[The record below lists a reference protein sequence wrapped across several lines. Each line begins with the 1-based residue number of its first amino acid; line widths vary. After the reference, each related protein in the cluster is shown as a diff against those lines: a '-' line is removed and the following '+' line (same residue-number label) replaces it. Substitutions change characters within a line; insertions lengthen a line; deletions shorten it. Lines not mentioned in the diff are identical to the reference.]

1 MNVKWFSD
9 HKQFIRDQCSENS
22 NVSKENEYTEKL
34 FLVKLHHRVNRGLN
48 TWTDLYVLWRGDSI
62 HRKHF
67 MKRKNTQFL
76 TSMSWIL
83 TLDVKSVGKMNQQWV
98 WRLRFQV
105 QNGESVLM
113 GSACIQLLVWTD
125 LSECMLRNHSVFEW
139 NNFSL
144 ILPV

>member
-9 HKQFIRDQCSENS
+9 HKQFIRDQCLEHS
-22 NVSKENEYTEKL
+22 NVSKESEYTEKL

-67 MKRKNTQFL
+67 MKRKKTQFL

-83 TLDVKSVGKMNQQWV
+83 MLDVKICWKNESTMSLKIKISSPKWRECINGKRMHTTPGKNRSFW
-98 WRLRFQV
+98 L
-105 QNGESVLM
+105 
-113 GSACIQLLVWTD
+113 SAKK
-125 LSECMLRNHSVFEW
+125 S
-139 NNFSL
+139 FSFWMK
-144 ILPV
+144 

>member
-9 HKQFIRDQCSENS
+9 HKQFIRDQCLEHS

-76 TSMSWIL
+76 TSVSWIL
-83 TLDVKSVGKMNQQWV
+83 MLDVKIWWKNKSTMSLNIAMV

-105 QNGESVLM
+105 QNGKSVLM

-125 LSECMLRNHSVFEW
+125 LSDCMLRNHSVFE
-139 NNFSL
+139 
-144 ILPV
+144 

>member
-9 HKQFIRDQCSENS
+9 PKQFIRDQCLEHS

-48 TWTDLYVLWRGDSI
+48 TWTDLEGRFYI

-83 TLDVKSVGKMNQQWV
+83 MLDVKICWKNESTMSLKIKISSPK
-98 WRLRFQV
+98 WRECI
-105 QNGESVLM
+105 N
-113 GSACIQLLVWTD
+113 GSACIQLLVRTD
-125 LSECMLRNHSVFEW
+125 LSDCLLRNHSVFEW
-139 NNFSL
+139 NNFIL

>member
-9 HKQFIRDQCSENS
+9 HKQFIRDQCLEHS
-22 NVSKENEYTEKL
+22 NVSKENEYKEKL

-48 TWTDLYVLWRGDSI
+48 SWTDLYVLWRGDTLYETKEHAVSY
-62 HRKHF
+62 
-67 MKRKNTQFL
+67 
-76 TSMSWIL
+76 
-83 TLDVKSVGKMNQQWV
+83 LDVLNFDVRRQNLLENESTWV

-113 GSACIQLLVWTD
+113 ESACLQLLVWTD
-125 LSECMLRNHSVFEW
+125 LSDCMLRNHSVFEW
-139 NNFSL
+139 NNFIL